1 MYFIEHPQLHLANVV
16 LFMIRLEVQ
25 GLGRKTIETE
35 CHFHYALSKV
45 HTINLYLIT
54 VDVNLDHPDKVVF
67 VISPLQNFSPP
78 PPHLLLSSTLW
89 KELTMC
95 PHFRAG
101 EYCFTKASFYTADYR
116 S

>member
-67 VISPLQNFSPP
+67 VSFSTAKFLSPSPTPP
-78 PPHLLLSSTLW
+78 PELYSLEGVNHVPTFQGWGVLLHKGQFLHSRL
-89 KELTMC
+89 
-95 PHFRAG
+95 
-101 EYCFTKASFYTADYR
+101 
-116 S
+116 